1 MCLYTGVSLQPAVQT
16 TSSRLYSHQTS
27 FILWSTIPVSSERS
41 SLTSS
46 LFVFWTFFI
55 FENKVVIV
63 PGADNHFL
71 FQFVWHASRAVLLF
85 ALRCLG
91 TSQSGHPTKTTREKE
106 GGREESEYNPVYC
119 SHAHLLSLTPPG
131 TRSDLC
137 GDLAPSLLS
146 LMRFPSALG
155 KSHQIPCALQ
165 ELSGGPSWRLASS
178 RLPWLLFGSA
188 VALLCRVRLF
198 AWQQRLQ
205 RLSH

>member
-27 FILWSTIPVSSERS
+27 TIPVSSERS
-41 SLTSS
+41 SLTLSFFCFLDFFYRWKIRWWLCPELTTISCSNLCGMRAELCCFS
-46 LFVFWTFFI
+46 LW
-55 FENKVVIV
+55 
-63 PGADNHFL
+63 GAWGR
-71 FQFVWHASRAVLLF
+71 VRV
-85 ALRCLG
+85 G
-91 TSQSGHPTKTTREKE
+91 TPRRRRGRRRE

-188 VALLCRVRLF
+188 AEPRCRVRLF

>member
-27 FILWSTIPVSSERS
+27 TIPVSSERS
-41 SLTSS
+41 SLTLSFFCFLDFFLS
-46 LFVFWTFFI
+46 L
-55 FENKVVIV
+55 ENKVVIV

-165 ELSGGPSWRLASS
+165 ELSGGPSWRLA

-188 VALLCRVRLF
+188 AEPRCRVRLF

>member
-27 FILWSTIPVSSERS
+27 TIPVSSERS
-41 SLTSS
+41 SLTLSFFFSFGLFLS
-46 LFVFWTFFI
+46 L
-55 FENKVVIV
+55 ENKVVIV

-165 ELSGGPSWRLASS
+165 ELSGGPS
-178 RLPWLLFGSA
+178 
-188 VALLCRVRLF
+188 
-198 AWQQRLQ
+198 
-205 RLSH
+205 